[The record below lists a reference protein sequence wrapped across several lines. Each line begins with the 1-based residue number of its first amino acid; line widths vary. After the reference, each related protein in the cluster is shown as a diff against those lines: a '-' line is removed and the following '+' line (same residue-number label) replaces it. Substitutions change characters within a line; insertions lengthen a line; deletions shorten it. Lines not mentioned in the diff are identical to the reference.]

1 LDVYKTIEEKESG
14 ILERLIPV
22 VARYMKRYFQEQ
34 KYNVFYPILDR
45 LQRRFSGLILPLLS
59 HATDMV
65 MLEIVPSQYHPF
77 VHMLQGMKARL
88 ELLQRH
94 DDWTTF
100 FVEFK
105 KKHKG
110 KKKLIS
116 MVETIGD
123 SIWSIETIL
132 PPPTASQKRRQKK
145 DKSQTTKTKPPK
157 AARNKRRKKGQLQPI
172 SLPTATT
179 DTSIQDQPPSATPFS
194 FGQPSFAVG
203 QPTPIPPPILTMP
216 DKKKVKEIDDSIVSF
231 NEDSTDTIVD
241 HMPPPGET
249 KKKMPRVNLRNKRQI
264 NRKKPFFNRPQAM
277 PMKVKEKVPVKRKRF
292 GSESMSEESEKD
304 EDFIPEGLR
313 IIESLKSIDTSRDN
327 ENQSFGGTMDS
338 YGEEDKSSNRSFE
351 GTGTI
356 EEREK
361 EGTEDRGEG
370 EVEEEEELGFG
381 EALDNLDD
389 MEDNLSKF
397 VEMEAQED
405 NEMEDD
411 EEEEEETYDSAEFA
425 DFIVPDVPIRVVPK
439 RSSQF
444 FVSKRKYPQ

>member
-1 LDVYKTIEEKESG
+1 LDTLRLQFMITKKGTVEEDAELENKLQSLKIALEATPSVANLNVELQKLDKFLLQISEMIIMAAKIEHMDDELRDQTIMAFKADTTTERWDQVRLLTSDEDWGKIKEELVIYVLKQNTNVKEKIGLLIKDGLYKQVIEIFPKPVGDDQELELLLDVYKTIEEKESG

-216 DKKKVKEIDDSIVSF
+216 DKKKK
-231 NEDSTDTIVD
+231 
-241 HMPPPGET
+241 
-249 KKKMPRVNLRNKRQI
+249 
-264 NRKKPFFNRPQAM
+264 
-277 PMKVKEKVPVKRKRF
+277 
-292 GSESMSEESEKD
+292 
-304 EDFIPEGLR
+304 
-313 IIESLKSIDTSRDN
+313 
-327 ENQSFGGTMDS
+327 
-338 YGEEDKSSNRSFE
+338 
-351 GTGTI
+351 
-356 EEREK
+356 
-361 EGTEDRGEG
+361 
-370 EVEEEEELGFG
+370 
-381 EALDNLDD
+381 
-389 MEDNLSKF
+389 
-397 VEMEAQED
+397 
-405 NEMEDD
+405 
-411 EEEEEETYDSAEFA
+411 
-425 DFIVPDVPIRVVPK
+425 
-439 RSSQF
+439 
-444 FVSKRKYPQ
+444 